1 LTRAFALCLWLA
13 CALASAAAEVSEWRA
28 WAEEAREHHPL
39 AGRLYDVARD
49 TLADL
54 EGDPALVLPD
64 GITVLGE
71 VHDNPAHHRLR
82 GWLIA
87 NALRAHPERRPGI
100 VLEHIR
106 ADQQPALDQFR
117 ALDEKCCRLTT
128 ATELLGLLKWDK
140 SGWPPAEIFKPLF
153 QAIVAGGLHIYP
165 GDPPRDRVR
174 AVARGGLAAMAA
186 EERARLGLDSELP
199 APLVEA
205 LSRELVDSHCGA
217 LPPLAIGGMAVA
229 QRYRD
234 AHQADAALAAAARH
248 GSAIL
253 LAGNGHVRTDR
264 GVPWHIRR
272 RAPEIPIVSL
282 MILEV
287 EDGNTAP
294 LAYVP
299 RAPDGR
305 PVADLVIFTP
315 RAARGDPCQALR
327 KGAGSPPPA
336 QQKKVNSP

>member
-1 LTRAFALCLWLA
+1 
-13 CALASAAAEVSEWRA
+13 
-28 WAEEAREHHPL
+28 
-39 AGRLYDVARD
+39 
-49 TLADL
+49 
-54 EGDPALVLPD
+54 
-64 GITVLGE
+64 
-71 VHDNPAHHRLR
+71 
-82 GWLIA
+82 
-87 NALRAHPERRPGI
+87 
-100 VLEHIR
+100 
-106 ADQQPALDQFR
+106 
-117 ALDEKCCRLTT
+117 
-128 ATELLGLLKWDK
+128 
-140 SGWPPAEIFKPLF
+140 
-153 QAIVAGGLHIYP
+153 
-165 GDPPRDRVR
+165 
-174 AVARGGLAAMAA
+174 MAA
-186 EERARLGLDSELP
+186 EESARLGLDSELP

-217 LPPLAIGGMAVA
+217 LPPQAIGGMAVA

-272 RAPEIPIVSL
+272 RAPETPIVSL

-315 RAARGDPCQALR
+315 RAARGDPCQVLR

-336 QQKKVNSP
+336 QQEKK